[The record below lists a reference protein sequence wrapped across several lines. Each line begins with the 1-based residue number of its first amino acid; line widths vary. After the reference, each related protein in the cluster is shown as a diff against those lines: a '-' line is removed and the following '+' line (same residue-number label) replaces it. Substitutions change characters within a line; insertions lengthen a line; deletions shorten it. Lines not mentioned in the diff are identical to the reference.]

1 MAPTVKKWKVD
12 KLTAVGNLDSF
23 DKHLNSLQ
31 KAGHKIYKIHF
42 TKTDSG
48 YDQMIV
54 VSTFEI
60 MTGRF

>member
-1 MAPTVKKWKVD
+1 MASTVKKWKVD
-12 KLTAVGNLDSF
+12 KLVTAKNTDVF
-23 DKHLNSLQ
+23 EKHLNSLDR
-31 KAGHKIYKIHF
+31 AGHKIYEIHF